1 MDLQR
6 TSTALFASAGSPG
19 QSCVNSESPGSTFSS
34 TFTAE
39 SPPLWREVQD
49 SSWVSWWVSI
59 PLRPLRSRARS
70 PSASVLLRFMGVERP
85 GCAGPRAA
93 APRWACTALAARA
106 SSPFGGGRLAA
117 RASSP
122 WGDGRLAARASGGRG
137 FMLAGVLS
145 SSSARGCRAARTT
158 PSRYWG
164 DPPEPARRGW
174 WRPAPLPAV
183 RRTSEYAA

>member
-1 MDLQR
+1 MVLIQSLSRWFDTR
-6 TSTALFASAGSPG
+6 ACSAIRATCSAGGYSSGQRGQTVNLLAYAYGGSSP
-19 QSCVNSESPGSTFSS
+19 
-34 TFTAE
+34 
-39 SPPLWREVQD
+39 SPPITLQSTVAFGE
-49 SSWVSWWVSI
+49 
-59 PLRPLRSRARS
+59 RALS
-70 PSASVLLRFMGVERP
+70 LHGGERP

-93 APRWACTALAARA
+93 APRRACTALAARA
-106 SSPFGGGRLAA
+106 SSPFGWRTAWRTA
-117 RASSP
+117 R
-122 WGDGRLAARASGGRG
+122 RRRASGGWTARRRRASWGRG
-137 FMLAGVLS
+137 FMLAGVWS

>member
-1 MDLQR
+1 MLMDLQR

-106 SSPFGGGRLAA
+106 SSPL
-117 RASSP
+117 
-122 WGDGRLAARASGGRG
+122 GDGRLAARASGGWG
-137 FMLAGVLS
+137 FMLAGVFNS
-145 SSSARGCRAARTT
+145 SSVRAREGYCPHGARGEAGPLQDAVQVEAV
-158 PSRYWG
+158 PG
-164 DPPEPARRGW
+164 RRNL
-174 WRPAPLPAV
+174 R
-183 RRTSEYAA
+183 

>member
-1 MDLQR
+1 MQR
-6 TSTALFASAGSPG
+6 EDAILPHLHRILHHMFWKHHYSPLFPSYLR
-19 QSCVNSESPGSTFSS
+19 V
-34 TFTAE
+34 
-39 SPPLWREVQD
+39 
-49 SSWVSWWVSI
+49 

-93 APRWACTALAARA
+93 TPRWACTA
-106 SSPFGGGRLAA
+106 LAA